1 MHEFLFQKVLSV
13 CIDRTTHKKK
23 VAQKSGESRHCIFV
37 GMLICVF
44 SMVTGFLPLCAQDIS
59 KAEVHKESPSTPQ
72 SIFEKAVVL
81 FFDAKPVESANAFDQ
96 LIEVQPECQPD
107 LWQRGLALYYAGR
120 FEDGQK
126 QFELHKTVNPNDVE
140 NPAWHYL
147 CVARATS
154 PENACRHMLAV
165 GTDLRVP
172 MKQILAFYQGN
183 CSEQDVLAAA
193 GVGSSEAQR
202 NQFCYAHLY
211 LGLYAEANGDMGK
224 AKHHILQAAGP
235 YAMNHYM
242 GRVANVHARIRGW
255 LLSAE

>member
-1 MHEFLFQKVLSV
+1 MHDFLFQKVLSV

-44 SMVTGFLPLCAQDIS
+44 SMVTGVFAAVRSRHIKSP
-59 KAEVHKESPSTPQ
+59 VHKESPSTPQ

-107 LWQRGLALYYAGR
+107 LWQRPR
-120 FEDGQK
+120 FILRRQIEDGQK

-140 NPAWHYL
+140 NPAHYL

-154 PENACRHMLAV
+154 PENACRHMLAE
-165 GTDLRVP
+165 LIYECR
-172 MKQILAFYQGN
+172 
-183 CSEQDVLAAA
+183 
-193 GVGSSEAQR
+193 
-202 NQFCYAHLY
+202 
-211 LGLYAEANGDMGK
+211 
-224 AKHHILQAAGP
+224 
-235 YAMNHYM
+235 
-242 GRVANVHARIRGW
+242 
-255 LLSAE
+255 